1 MFKLLVIITVL
12 GSWHL
17 PLPQGCLPLCFAEGK
32 GRRVAV
38 VHELHGGAWWQLPD
52 LQSGGCVIVAV
63 IALLEAPWA
72 GAAEL
77 GEVLRSLGASGQ

>member
-38 VHELHGGAWWQLPD
+38 MPWWQLPD

-77 GEVLRSLGASGQ
+77 GGVLRSLGASGQ

>member
-1 MFKLLVIITVL
+1 MVTFKLLIIITVL

-38 VHELHGGAWWQLPD
+38 MPWVRWQLPD
-52 LQSGGCVIVAV
+52 LQPGGCVIGAV
-63 IALLEAPWA
+63 IALLEAPWV
-72 GAAEL
+72 GASEL
-77 GEVLRSLGASGQ
+77 REVLHSIGASGQ